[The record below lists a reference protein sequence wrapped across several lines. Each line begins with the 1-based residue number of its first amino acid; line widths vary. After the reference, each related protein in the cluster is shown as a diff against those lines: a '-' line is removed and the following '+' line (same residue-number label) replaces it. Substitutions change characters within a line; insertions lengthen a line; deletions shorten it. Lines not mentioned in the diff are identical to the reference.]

1 MIIFKVRDKFGKL
14 IRLTKE
20 RWDHILD
27 RHPEVKPH
35 LNKIKTVLQDPEI
48 IIENPYNKNEKYY
61 HKYFK
66 NFKNFLIIILEIKKG
81 FIITAFIAR
90 KRKKGKIKWKKN

>member
-1 MIIFKVRDKFGKL
+1 MIFRVREKFGKL

-20 RWDHILD
+20 RWNHIID
-27 RHPEVKPH
+27 RHPEVKPY
-35 LNKIKTVLQDPEI
+35 LSKIKITIQEPEI

-66 NFKNFLIIILEIKKG
+66 GLKNFLIVILETNKK

-90 KRKKGKIKWKKN
+90 KRKKGKISWEKD

>member
-1 MIIFKVRDKFGKL
+1 MIFKAREKFGKQV
-14 IRLTKE
+14 RLTKE
-20 RWDHILD
+20 RWNHIID
-27 RHPEVKPH
+27 RHPEIKPH
-35 LNKIKTVLQDPEI
+35 LSKIKIAIQEPEI

-66 NFKNFLIIILEIKKG
+66 GLKNFLIVILETNKK

-90 KRKKGKIKWKKN
+90 KRKKGKISWGKN